1 MSITTARGLR
11 TSVSGGLPIQMRRVP
26 SLVSSLK
33 MCALLLVVLVVVVVY
48 SGSHCVACWA
58 TRHRIWDRA
67 IDRAATSAV
76 TICTWHILFI
86 DFALLQKLFCM
97 KGVEGT
103 EVMYHGHQFRK
114 NGFIFRVLG
123 QQDAVK
129 HHFKLTL
136 NTIQKLGVP

>member
-48 SGSHCVACWA
+48 SGRHCVASWA
-58 TRHRIWDRA
+58 TGHRIWDRA
-67 IDRAATSAV
+67 IDQAATSAV

-114 NGFIFRVLG
+114 NGFIIRVLG
-123 QQDAVK
+123 
-129 HHFKLTL
+129 
-136 NTIQKLGVP
+136 